1 MRSILDSP
9 NKRQAVVIQSTKVNA
24 EKSGSGKSGR
34 WRALIFALI
43 GVVALLTGLSLFGDV
58 REVRTALRDFD
69 WRLLPLI
76 LALTL
81 WNYGWRFIKW
91 NRFLRALKIPEIPG
105 PLNLGVYLSG
115 YSMAITPGKVG
126 ELVKAV
132 YIRRINDTPVN
143 RTSAAIAAER
153 VTDAIAMLLLALV
166 GLVEFNYGRPLVGL
180 MAILLLAGIIAIQK
194 PVWLHALLNRMTRYS
209 RLESPITH
217 ARAFVDA
224 SNVLYR
230 PTLLSQSVGIG
241 VISWA
246 GECLAFY
253 FVLVGLGIH
262 ASWNLLMTATF
273 ILAVSS
279 LAGGASMVPGGLGV
293 TDASVAGMLLLLVDD
308 PSMTRAVAAA
318 ATLIIRFATLWFA
331 VLIGTIALPIVE
343 RQIRRLSTTASAPIA
358 GND

>member
-1 MRSILDSP
+1 MRSILVSA
-9 NKRQAVVIQSTKVNA
+9 NERLAVVTQSNQLAK
-24 EKSGSGKSGR
+24 EHSGSGKSGR

-43 GVVALLTGLSLFGDV
+43 GLVALLTGLSLFGDV
-58 REVRTALRDFD
+58 HDIRTALRDFD
-69 WRLLPLI
+69 WRFLPII

-91 NRFLRALKIPEIPG
+91 NRFLRALNIPEIPG

-115 YSMAITPGKVG
+115 YSMSITPGKVG

-132 YIRRINDTPVN
+132 YIRRINGTPVN

-153 VTDAIAMLLLALV
+153 ITDAIAMLLLALV
-166 GLVEFNYGRPLVGL
+166 GLLEFNYGRPLVGIVAFV
-180 MAILLLAGIIAIQK
+180 MLAGIIAIQK
-194 PVWLHALLNRMTRYS
+194 TAWLHGLLDWMTRYS

-230 PTLLSQSVGIG
+230 PRILTKAVGIG
-241 VISWA
+241 VVSWA
-246 GECLAFY
+246 GECIAFY
-253 FVLVGLGIH
+253 FVLIGLGID
-262 ASWNLLMTATF
+262 ASWDLLLTATF

-293 TDASVAGMLLLLVDD
+293 TDASVAGMLMLLVDD

-331 VLIGTIALPIVE
+331 VLIGAVALPLVE
-343 RQIRRLSTTASAPIA
+343 RQIRRISPNAATPVA